1 MELYRELSEQ
11 EQRKLKSIER
21 RLKKIDSEINEM
33 GFKVIH
39 HSNSWQIIEGEPF
52 TEKGKRIHGCE
63 RYDMFDLKSDWGTI
77 DW

>member
-1 MELYRELSEQ
+1 MARELTQ
-11 EQRKLKSIER
+11 EEERKLDSIER

-33 GFKVIH
+33 GLKVVQ

-52 TEKGKRIHGCE
+52 NGNKANTDCIVRDLFE
-63 RYDMFDLKSDWGTI
+63 LKSDWGTI